1 MPDLVVTGLV
11 ATANRVVV
19 TIQNQGDGPA
29 VDEFWIDFYVNPLP
43 PPAAV
48 NQVWYDGRSAQ
59 GIVWAI
65 TNELDPAS
73 QPLPLLPGQSF
84 TVTFRDVYVDDY
96 YTGFAFPLVPDTP
109 VYAHVDSVN
118 LLTNYG
124 GVFEAHEARGGAYNN
139 LFGPVYVTGE
149 AGQVIEVTATAV
161 AHPTE
166 QAPGAYIRGR
176 SGAQPLKRP
185 PR

>member
-29 VDEFWIDFYVNPLP
+29 VDEFWIDFYVNPIP
-43 PPAAV
+43 PPVAV

-65 TNELDPAS
+65 TNALDPAS
-73 QPLPLLPGQSF
+73 QPLPLRPGESF
-84 TVTFRDVYVDDY
+84 TVTFRDAHVDNY
-96 YTGFAFPLVPDTP
+96 YTGFAFPLVPGTP

-118 LLTNYG
+118 LRTNYG
-124 GVFEAHEARGGAYNN
+124 GVLENHEARGGVYNN
-139 LFGPVYVTGE
+139 VFGPVTVA
-149 AGQVIEVTATAV
+149 AGASQ
-161 AHPTE
+161 
-166 QAPGAYIRGR
+166 GAAEWAENAGR
-176 SGAQPLKRP
+176 RASWAALP